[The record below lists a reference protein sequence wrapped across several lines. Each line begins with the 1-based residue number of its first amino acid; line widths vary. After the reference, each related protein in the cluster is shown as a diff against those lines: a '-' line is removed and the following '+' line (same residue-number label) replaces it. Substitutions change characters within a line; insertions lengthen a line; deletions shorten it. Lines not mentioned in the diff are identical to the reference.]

1 MSGQTEEQSASART
15 VMATV
20 PAQPGRPA
28 APPPDGQPATDA
40 GTTLAGRYR
49 LTEKLGT
56 EPAAGAEFWLAE
68 DTVLRRD
75 VAVTLLRRLATDPES
90 DDPDG
95 TARAGEMIVRALR
108 TGSFEHRGAA
118 RLLDVLAP
126 GGAALPAD
134 VLGAAVSEWT
144 GGRSLAEVLA
154 DGMLRPMTA
163 ARMVEPLADAAAAAH
178 RHGLVLGCD
187 HPQRIRISSDGRAQ
201 LTFVLARPDVTPADD
216 VRGIGA
222 VLYALLTGRWALSGA
237 DAARA
242 GMEVAERCRPTG
254 SAAATQGKDAELT
267 GPVVPPSDVRPG
279 VPVELDA
286 VAVGALAPD
295 SDGDTTSP
303 KRVRTA
309 AAVHRML
316 SEVVSEDDKN
326 ALFPPVHDGLP
337 PAPGDVWQDSS
348 RARRPPDPDRRRKLM
363 IGLVVLGVG
372 VLVVLGYLGLVLGSV
387 FGDSSGAP
395 KIVVSAP
402 TAPGGGVV
410 AGAAP
415 QQAPPAAT
423 SAVAPAGVEVFD
435 TTSDPDNAGRISRVI
450 DGNPT
455 TSWRTYEYRQQFPA
469 LKPGVGV
476 MVSFA
481 SAVQLSSLSI
491 ESPSNGTIVEI
502 RSATS
507 ADADLADT
515 VPIARATLQSGVTQ
529 VSLAQSQPVQHLLV
543 WITKLGGDGDTH
555 VTEIDEMTFQRAG
568 V

>member
-1 MSGQTEEQSASART
+1 
-15 VMATV
+15 
-20 PAQPGRPA
+20 
-28 APPPDGQPATDA
+28 
-40 GTTLAGRYR
+40 
-49 LTEKLGT
+49 
-56 EPAAGAEFWLAE
+56 
-68 DTVLRRD
+68 
-75 VAVTLLRRLATDPES
+75 
-90 DDPDG
+90 
-95 TARAGEMIVRALR
+95 
-108 TGSFEHRGAA
+108 
-118 RLLDVLAP
+118 
-126 GGAALPAD
+126 
-134 VLGAAVSEWT
+134 
-144 GGRSLAEVLA
+144 
-154 DGMLRPMTA
+154 
-163 ARMVEPLADAAAAAH
+163 
-178 RHGLVLGCD
+178 
-187 HPQRIRISSDGRAQ
+187 
-201 LTFVLARPDVTPADD
+201 
-216 VRGIGA
+216 
-222 VLYALLTGRWALSGA
+222 
-237 DAARA
+237 
-242 GMEVAERCRPTG
+242 
-254 SAAATQGKDAELT
+254 
-267 GPVVPPSDVRPG
+267 
-279 VPVELDA
+279 
-286 VAVGALAPD
+286 
-295 SDGDTTSP
+295 
-303 KRVRTA
+303 
-309 AAVHRML
+309 
-316 SEVVSEDDKN
+316 
-326 ALFPPVHDGLP
+326 
-337 PAPGDVWQDSS
+337 
-348 RARRPPDPDRRRKLM
+348 M